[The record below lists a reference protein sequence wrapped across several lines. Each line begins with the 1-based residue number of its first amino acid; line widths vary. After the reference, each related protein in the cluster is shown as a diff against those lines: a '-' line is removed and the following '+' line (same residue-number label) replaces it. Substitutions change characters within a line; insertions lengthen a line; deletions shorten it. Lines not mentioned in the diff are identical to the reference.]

1 MIFGDTC
8 DPVIYWKV
16 YDNILCF
23 HGLNVFGLQ
32 SYRMGRKF
40 RLHHKKKHYH
50 PSSLVVSIPL
60 SAISVLKVT
69 IPLDA
74 LQAPEDD
81 TTTLPVS
88 LPLLLY
94 TTGIVKS
101 LDLLLGRILRAGLL
115 PHYESLLSM
124 IVLHY
129 LENAVREVY
138 LLPTEPQLIQLH
150 ACPD

>member
-1 MIFGDTC
+1 MFPRTQCIWFAIVQDGKKVQASPQDEALSPKFSC
-8 DPVIYWKV
+8 SIY
-16 YDNILCF
+16 
-23 HGLNVFGLQ
+23 
-32 SYRMGRKF
+32 S
-40 RLHHKKKHYH
+40 
-50 PSSLVVSIPL
+50 L

-101 LDLLLGRILRAGLL
+101 LDLLLGRILRARLL
-115 PHYESLLSM
+115 PQGIYKYNLTSLLKITSV
-124 IVLHY
+124 VLFAFH
-129 LENAVREVY
+129 V
-138 LLPTEPQLIQLH
+138 PT
-150 ACPD
+150 CGC

>member
-1 MIFGDTC
+1 MIFGDTS

-40 RLHHKKKHYH
+40 RLYHKMKHYH

-69 IPLDA
+69 IPLDP

-81 TTTLPVS
+81 ATTLPVS

-101 LDLLLGRILRAGLL
+101 LDLLLGRILRARLL
-115 PHYESLLSM
+115 PQGIYKYNLTSLLKITS
-124 IVLHY
+124 VVSFAFH
-129 LENAVREVY
+129 V
-138 LLPTEPQLIQLH
+138 PT
-150 ACPD
+150 CGC

>member
-1 MIFGDTC
+1 MFPRTQCIWLAIVQDG
-8 DPVIYWKV
+8 
-16 YDNILCF
+16 
-23 HGLNVFGLQ
+23 
-32 SYRMGRKF
+32 KF

-74 LQAPEDD
+74 LQPPEDD

-101 LDLLLGRILRAGLL
+101 LDLLLGRILRA
-115 PHYESLLSM
+115 PSTRY
-124 IVLHY
+124 I
-129 LENAVREVY
+129 
-138 LLPTEPQLIQLH
+138 
-150 ACPD
+150 